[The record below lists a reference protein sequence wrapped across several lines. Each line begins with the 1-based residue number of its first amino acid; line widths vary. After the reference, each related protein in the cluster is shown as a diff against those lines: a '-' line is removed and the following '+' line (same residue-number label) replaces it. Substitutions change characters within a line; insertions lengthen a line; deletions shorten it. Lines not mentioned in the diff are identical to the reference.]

1 MWPFSKSKP
10 KDVVQL
16 REVLEQMKMFV
27 ERSGESDWTPH
38 TPAEV
43 SADLSISISQL
54 ARGEAIDVD
63 HLKML
68 FAPTGPLQE
77 IAMSSDWANEY
88 LTLSSKFD
96 DLIPQ
101 AQQGT

>member
-1 MWPFSKSKP
+1 MWPFSKSNPEK
-10 KDVVQL
+10 VIQL
-16 REVLEQMKMFV
+16 REVLEQIKGFV
-27 ERSGESDWTPH
+27 ERSGESDWTPF

-43 SADLSISISQL
+43 SAGLGTAISQL
-54 ARGEAIDVD
+54 ERGEAIDVD

-77 IAMSSDWANEY
+77 IAMSSDWATDY

-96 DLIPQ
+96 DLIPN
-101 AQQGT
+101 A